1 MAKKGLR
8 TVALAFKEINASHAR
23 AGIDGSETPSGLTL
37 LTLVGIKDPVRPE
50 VTSLLAWVLGLYACW
65 CVCGAESG
73 VRSSLVSGWAS
84 IPDHFFQLDRES
96 RGRTSELAAAA

>member
-8 TVALAFKEINASHAR
+8 TVALAFKEINASQAR

-65 CVCGAESG
+65 CVCGAARG
-73 VRSSLVSGWAS
+73 VHSPV
-84 IPDHFFQLDRES
+84 
-96 RGRTSELAAAA
+96 